1 MNSFEFRIAADDYR
15 VLPIPYYGLDNGKQ
29 PKLATCFVS
38 VQDLP
43 DELKEWM
50 AVNPRIPRFDKAGDL
65 KGTVANG
72 IVTTLMEDPEKF
84 VLMNQGI
91 YLLTEKVDFTKESGG
106 KGLVSLRFTNPEQ
119 HGLVNGGHT
128 FRAICQVAEDPER
141 PENFEKA
148 YVRLH
153 IMEME
158 GADAALIAQI
168 AEGLNRSLQVDNP
181 SLENLR
187 GTFDKIKQHLA
198 GKPGSEQIAYRQ
210 GDEGEVEIQQVL
222 TYISMLNL
230 NQFPD
235 RKTHPHILFGQ
246 PKLVLELFVKDT
258 NPKDNKDNK
267 DKDSAFA
274 RLLSH
279 LHEILVLSDLI
290 QKRAAE
296 QPQIAR
302 LKVSKAKKNNRVR
315 SERNKNRPAYF
326 AGGTI
331 GGNVPLGLLYPMLA
345 AFRANISRPAWK
357 EGRLEWLVEPKEL
370 LEATIKEMVQIV
382 RQEYDDNK
390 SKPAEVGRKEAA
402 YRGCYSVVVM
412 ELAQRNI
419 VTS

>member
-1 MNSFEFRIAADDYR
+1 MNQNEFRIPTDDYR
-15 VLPIPYYGLDNGKQ
+15 ALSIPYYGLDSGKQ
-29 PKLATCFVS
+29 PKLATCYVS

-43 DELKEWM
+43 DGLKEWM
-50 AVNPRIPRFDKAGDL
+50 EVNPRIPRFDKTGDL

-84 VLMNQGI
+84 ALMNQGI
-91 YLLTEKVDFTKESGG
+91 YLLTKESGG
-106 KGLVSLRFTNPEQ
+106 KGLVSFRFTNPEQ

-128 FRAICQVAEDPER
+128 FRAICQVAEDPDR

-153 IMEME
+153 LIEME
-158 GADAALIAQI
+158 GCDPALIAQI

-198 GKPGSEQIAYRQ
+198 GKPGSEEIAYRQ
-210 GDEGEVEIQQVL
+210 GDEGEVDIQQVL

-258 NPKDNKDNK
+258 NPKENKDNK
-267 DKDSAFA
+267 DKDSGFD

-296 QPQIAR
+296 QALIGR
-302 LKVSKAKKNNRVR
+302 LKVSRAKKNNRVR

-345 AFRANISRPAWK
+345 AFRANISRTAWQ

-402 YRGCYSVVVM
+402 YRGCYSVIVM